1 MNSSLTVPYKTKRCK
16 FLLQNLNLPKA
27 SEIEDAKWEHFQIA
41 HLNNDSIFGIERKSR
56 QIAWSFLTAME
67 AVADAILDKRDS
79 IFSSINHEEAK
90 EKIRYA
96 KKVFENLE
104 IAGLPKLSIDNQLEL
119 EFDDGEHRT
128 RLTSFPARPVRGRP
142 KSNWYGDEFAHVQH
156 DRKIYRGS
164 LPIISKGGR
173 IRIGS
178 SPLGASG
185 LFWEID
191 TESMQSFPDYTR
203 KVTPW
208 WEVQAFCKNVREAR
222 KLAPAMETFERIELF
237 GKDRIKAIFANML
250 VEDFQQEYECSYV
263 DETTAWISW
272 AEIKLTQDQDLKI
285 FQAKCRDSKIDA
297 ALEAVE
303 EMRKAISEGEIENV
317 FSGGMDIGRTRN
329 TTEIGLVGKSNLDL
343 MPLRL
348 MLTLDNCDF
357 DSQET
362 VLNRVM
368 TLPITKML
376 CDRNGLGRQLA
387 ENAEKKFP
395 VKFEGVD
402 FTNATKELWA
412 TYAKMIFQQRKTRIP
427 VERDLA
433 YQIHSIKKK
442 VTLAKNNVFD
452 TDRNEKHH
460 ADKFWMLALALSA
473 ANAPIN
479 LIKPKKSK
487 STQTYW

>member
-1 MNSSLTVPYKTKRCK
+1 VESSLTVPWKTRRCK
-16 FLLQNLNLPKA
+16 FLLENLHLPKA
-27 SEIEDAKWEHFQIA
+27 SEIEDAKWEHFQID
-41 HLNNDSIFGIERKSR
+41 HLNNESIFGIERKSR
-56 QIAWSFLTAME
+56 QIAWSFLSAME
-67 AVADAILDKRDS
+67 GVADAILERRDS
-79 IFSSINHEEAK
+79 IYSSINHEEAK

-96 KKVFENLE
+96 KRVFENLE
-104 IAGLPKLSIDNQLEL
+104 ISGLPGLTTDNQLEL
-119 EFDDGEHRT
+119 EFDNGA

-156 DRKIYRGS
+156 DRQIYRGS

-191 TESMQSFPDYTR
+191 TESLQKFPGYTR

-208 WEVQAFCKNVREAR
+208 WEVQAFCKNVKEAIR
-222 KLAPAMETFERIELF
+222 LAPTLETFERVEMF
-237 GKDRIKAIFANML
+237 GKARIKAIFANL
-250 VEDFQQEYECSYV
+250 LIEDFQQEYECIFV

-272 AEIKLTQDQDLKI
+272 AEIKMVQDQDLNF
-285 FQAKCRDSKIDA
+285 FQAGCRDSKVDE
-297 ALEAVE
+297 ALDVIEKFREA
-303 EMRKAISEGEIENV
+303 MKNGEIENV
-317 FSGGMDIGRTRN
+317 FAGGMDIGRTRN

-343 MPLRL
+343 LPLRL
-348 MLTLDNCDF
+348 MISLDNCDF
-357 DSQET
+357 DSQEL

-368 TLPITKML
+368 TLPVTKFFG
-376 CDRNGLGRQLA
+376 DKNGLGRQLC
-387 ENAEKKFP
+387 ENAEKKYYQ
-395 VKFEGVD
+395 KFEGVD

-412 TYAKMIFQQRKTRIP
+412 TQTKMFFQQRRTRIP
-427 VERDLA
+427 INRDLA

-442 VTLAKNNVFD
+442 VTAAKNNVFD

-473 ANAPIN
+473 ANAQIIN
-479 LIKPKKSK
+479 IPVKKTK
-487 STQTYW
+487 SRQQYW